1 VKNKLNKHNNDREK
15 CIEILSSES
24 PKFLF
29 GGNMDT
35 VTSHMQ
41 TFNIGHAETR
51 QRSDSGSS
59 GVSSTSNCSASSVSS
74 WPPTNTNTG
83 GMSFTSHSEARP
95 QTAPVEPRD
104 LNPFFL
110 GGRNTGNIPNIHCDA
125 YNPGSSPHVSNYQ
138 AGNVPLSGNN
148 PTKGLRQIHV
158 VHVQTPEVGRTPP
171 GQISPCVNQQG
182 QYVYKI
188 QVSPRPSGY
197 SSHDQYPSQQQVSPQ
212 LQQQHSYPASSS
224 WRSNSPYNIGPH
236 GNYINHSYGNDHG
249 MFSLDRYSGMRHT
262 QQETSPQGH
271 CNTISFQNQYS
282 PTQPNYPTTQQQQNP
297 FSRPNKSSQA
307 TIYIRNT
314 TSAAKLDTPG
324 DRTPIYSPGNQ
335 GFPINMHMSQ
345 SEPFLSQQSNSF
357 MNQVTSSGNP
367 NATSQQPSQN
377 YSKPLFVKL
386 ESYGPDNKFESQGAS
401 SSSNMFP
408 SSLGGAVNPPSN
420 SYVTKLQSA
429 GGGPSQ
435 GDNGQVF
442 IHYPPVPSTCRVPG
456 HPPVPSRTPSIENE
470 HKSKI
475 GNPEIEPRHLS
486 HATFPP
492 LVSPASSHSSLSS
505 ESSQREVQR
514 RRSGSLQEEAAYTQ
528 ALLTFQKERMFKL
541 KTDLESEL
549 RKLSKLRAEVEDV
562 SKLREKNLRLQTDIQ
577 MFTREIDMF
586 NNGQTPLGVLD
597 PLEQQNFYKNMN
609 TAPPP
614 IPPRIH
620 HVPPPP
626 PPQPAASGSGDSDG
640 DGEQW
645 NCSACTFLNH
655 PALNKCECC
664 EMPRMNVQQPQTE
677 QPEDNFSDWTY
688 IDRDPETRMPIEGP
702 SPHLHG
708 T

>member
-1 VKNKLNKHNNDREK
+1 MFQHNNDRDK
-15 CIEILSSES
+15 CIEVLSSES

-74 WPPTNTNTG
+74 WPPVNTNTG

-104 LNPFFL
+104 LNPFFVS
-110 GGRNTGNIPNIHCDA
+110 GRNTGNIPNIHCDA
-125 YNPGSSPHVSNYQ
+125 YNLGNSPHVSNYPA

-148 PTKGLRQIHV
+148 PTKGLRQIQV
-158 VHVQTPEVGRTPP
+158 FHVQTPEGSRTPQ
-171 GQISPCVNQQG
+171 GQISPSVNQQG

-188 QVSPRPSGY
+188 QVSPRPGGY
-197 SSHDQYPSQQQVSPQ
+197 SGHDQYPSQQQVSPQ
-212 LQQQHSYPASSS
+212 LQHQHSYPAPSS
-224 WRSNSPYNIGPH
+224 WRSNSPVNYNTGSYNIGPH
-236 GNYINHSYGNDHG
+236 GNYINQSYGNDPG
-249 MFSLDRYSGMRHT
+249 MFSLDRYSGGMRHT
-262 QQETSPQGH
+262 QQDTSPQGH
-271 CNTISFQNQYS
+271 SNTISFQNQYS
-282 PTQPNYPTTQQQQNP
+282 PTQPNYPTTQQNQFN
-297 FSRPNKSSQA
+297 RPNHSSQA

-345 SEPFLSQQSNSF
+345 SEPFLSQQSNSYL
-357 MNQVTSSGNP
+357 NPQVTSPGNP

-377 YSKPLFVKL
+377 FNKPLFVKL
-386 ESYGPDNKFESQGAS
+386 ESYGPDKYVPSEPQGAS
-401 SSSNMFP
+401 SSSNIFP
-408 SSLGGAVNPPSN
+408 SSSIGGAVNPPSN

-442 IHYPPVPSTCRVPG
+442 IHYPQVPNTCRVPG

-470 HKSKI
+470 HKSKII

-528 ALLTFQKERMFKL
+528 GMDR
-541 KTDLESEL
+541 
-549 RKLSKLRAEVEDV
+549 
-562 SKLREKNLRLQTDIQ
+562 N
-577 MFTREIDMF
+577 
-586 NNGQTPLGVLD
+586 
-597 PLEQQNFYKNMN
+597 YKKVV
-609 TAPPP
+609 T
-614 IPPRIH
+614 
-620 HVPPPP
+620 
-626 PPQPAASGSGDSDG
+626 
-640 DGEQW
+640 
-645 NCSACTFLNH
+645 
-655 PALNKCECC
+655 
-664 EMPRMNVQQPQTE
+664 
-677 QPEDNFSDWTY
+677 
-688 IDRDPETRMPIEGP
+688 
-702 SPHLHG
+702 
-708 T
+708 